1 MKKIILKFSFL
12 SLILISTSCLIFA
25 GNPDRQGEAG
35 AYELM
40 MNPWAKSAGLH
51 SMTTSMVTGV
61 EAMRINPAGIV
72 RIDGSQALLGHARY
86 LGSTGISMNALGLS
100 LGMGERGSLGIS
112 IMSLDFGDIPV
123 TTTAQPEG
131 TGATFSPTFF
141 NVGIA
146 YAHMF
151 ENNISVGILFRAINQ
166 SIADVSAFGFAL
178 DAGIQYVSGPKDNF
192 KFGISLRNIGGPM
205 RYGGEGM
212 TFRQSNPNAD
222 DFPFELRFSQ
232 RAASFEL
239 PSLLHIGLSYDF
251 YLGFSDRY
259 RLTPLANFTANSF
272 SRDHIGAGV
281 EFSFANIIAL
291 RGGYRYEMGAG
302 SALEDKE
309 VYTGLAMG
317 FSLNLNFKE
326 DSNTGFFIDYAYR
339 DTNPFDGTHNF
350 SLGINF

>member
-1 MKKIILKFSFL
+1 MKKIIQKSFFL
-12 SLILISTSCLIFA
+12 ALVFVSTACLLLA
-25 GNPDRQGEAG
+25 GNPDRQGESG
-35 AYELM
+35 ASYLL

-61 EAMRINPAGIV
+61 EAMRINPAGIG
-72 RIDGSQALLGHARY
+72 RIDGSQALLGHANY

-100 LGMGERGSLGIS
+100 LSMGERGALGIS
-112 IMSLDFGDIPV
+112 IMSLDLGDIPV
-123 TTTAQPEG
+123 TTAAQPEG

-151 ENNISVGILFRAINQ
+151 ENNISVGMLFRAINE

-178 DAGIQYVSGPKDNF
+178 DAGIQYVSGPQDNF

-205 RYGGEGM
+205 RYGGEGL
-212 TFRQSNPNAD
+212 TFRQNNPNAD

-232 RAASFEL
+232 RTASFEL
-239 PSLLHIGLSYDF
+239 PSLLHIGMSYDF

-272 SRDHIGAGV
+272 SRDHLGAGI
-281 EFSFANIIAL
+281 EFNFANIISI

-317 FSLNLNFKE
+317 LSLNLNFKE
-326 DSNTGFFIDYAYR
+326 DSKTGFFIDYAYR
-339 DTNPFDGTHNF
+339 DTNPFSGTHNF

>member
-1 MKKIILKFSFL
+1 MKKMLQKSLFL
-12 SLILISTSCLIFA
+12 TLAFVSATCLLFA

-35 AYELM
+35 ASELM
-40 MNPWAKSAGLH
+40 MNPWARSAGLH
-51 SMTTSMVTGV
+51 SMTTSMVSGV

-72 RIDGSQALLGHARY
+72 RIDGSQALIGHARY
-86 LGSTGISMNALGLS
+86 LGSTGISMNAVGLS
-100 LGMGERGSLGIS
+100 LGMGESGALGIS
-112 IMSLDFGDIPV
+112 IMSLDFGDIDV
-123 TTTAQPEG
+123 TTEAQPEG
-131 TGATFSPTFF
+131 TGATYSPTFF
-141 NVGIA
+141 NVGIS

-151 ENNISVGILFRAINQ
+151 ENNISVGMLFRAINQ

-178 DAGIQYVSGPKDNF
+178 DAGIQYVSGPQDNF

-205 RYGGEGM
+205 SYSGEGL
-212 TFRQSNPNAD
+212 TFRQNNPNAD

-232 RAASFEL
+232 RTASFEM

-251 YLGFSDRY
+251 YSGFGDRY
-259 RLTPLANFTANSF
+259 RLTPVVNFTANSF
-272 SRDHIGAGV
+272 SRDHLGGGL
-281 EFSFANIIAL
+281 EFGFFDIVAI

-317 FSLNLNFKE
+317 FSLNLNFRE
-326 DSNTGFFIDYAYR
+326 DSSTGFFIDYAYR